1 MCACQKAACV
11 KRKPSYMRY
20 RYAES
25 CTNIGYAI
33 RSEKCTMLK
42 SQYSAYTIMLASHG
56 RTFSKV
62 TFYLLWA
69 VMVRLRHCLLS
80 VNISFTF

>member
-1 MCACQKAACV
+1 MCAGQKSRLCEMETKLYEV
-11 KRKPSYMRY
+11 QVRRIMHQ
-20 RYAES
+20 
-25 CTNIGYAI
+25 
-33 RSEKCTMLK
+33 SEKCMMLK